1 MKINVFNEQNIRE
14 IDSEKVEN
22 IVKNVLLKEVKEGNY
37 EINIMITD
45 DNTIKKYN
53 EEYRKKEGPTDVL
66 SFEYGLDEEV
76 IGDIILSV
84 ERIEEQAP
92 NFGNSFED
100 EFFYILIHGVLHICG
115 YDHIE
120 EEDKKEMFALQD
132 KYYNEFYKNK

>member
-1 MKINVFNEQNIRE
+1 MKINIFNEQNIKE
-14 IDSEKVEN
+14 INNEKVEN
-22 IVKNVLLKEVKEGNY
+22 IVKNVLLKEAKEGNY

-45 DNTIKKYN
+45 NNTIKKYN